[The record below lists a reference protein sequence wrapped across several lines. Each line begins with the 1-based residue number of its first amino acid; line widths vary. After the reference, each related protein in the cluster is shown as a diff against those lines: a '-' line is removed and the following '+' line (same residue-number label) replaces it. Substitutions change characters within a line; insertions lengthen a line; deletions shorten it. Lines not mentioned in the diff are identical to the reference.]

1 MNHLINETSPY
12 LLQHAENPVDW
23 HPWGEAAF
31 EKARREDKPIFL
43 SIGYS
48 TCHWCHVMA
57 EESFEDKE
65 VAKILNQYFVPV
77 KVDREERPDL
87 DSVYMTA
94 CQMMTGSGGWPL
106 NLFLTPEGNPF
117 FAGTYFPK
125 RSSTVR
131 PGMPGLLELLDA
143 IRTAWKSRRKELLEA
158 AGTVVQQIRRSE
170 ERTGT
175 PCDLDEDALAEQGR
189 SLVEQGVQE
198 LKRSFDPQ
206 YGGFG
211 MAPKFPSG
219 HNLLFL
225 MEYYQQTGDRQT
237 LEIVEKTLT
246 QMQKGGIFDHL
257 GGGFCRYSTD
267 RFFLAPHFEKMLYD
281 NALLIVCYGQA
292 WALTKKKYYL
302 DAAERTG
309 GWILREM
316 RGEKGGFYSA
326 QDADSQ
332 GEEGLF
338 YTFTRRELIEQLGKN
353 DGPEFCSHYGVTEEG
368 NFEGKNI
375 LHLLGHDNPW
385 EGETS
390 LREKVFQYRKKRYPL
405 HTDDKILTAWNGM
418 AVWALSWLYRL
429 TGNKTWLKAAED
441 CCRMILK
448 QADRAA
454 DLTTLF
460 VSSRKGNYTG
470 TGFLDDYAWFV
481 CGLLGLY
488 EATSKRDWLEKA
500 ERFQRKAMK
509 EFGDSDGP
517 GFFMAGK
524 TGEKLIANP
533 KEVYDGAMPSGN
545 SVMTYNLTALAH
557 YSRGDSR
564 FFAEA
569 ARRQIAW
576 LSSPGQNPPSSHT
589 FFLLALCRWLNP
601 AVFTSC
607 RNGVCAPAFGKEER

>member
-1 MNHLINETSPY
+1 MNHLKNETSPY

-23 HPWGEAAF
+23 YPWSEAAF
-31 EKARREDKPIFL
+31 EKARKEDKPIFL

-57 EESFEDKE
+57 EECFEDKE
-65 VAKILNQYFVPV
+65 VAKELNHYFVPV
-77 KVDREERPDL
+77 KVDREERPDI
-87 DSVYMTA
+87 DAVYMTA
-94 CQMMTGSGGWPL
+94 CQLMTGSGGWPL
-106 NLFLTPEGNPF
+106 NLFLTADGKPF

-125 RSSTVR
+125 QASAAR

-143 IRTAWKSRRKELLEA
+143 IRKAWKSRRKELMEA

-170 ERTGT
+170 ERTGV
-175 PCDLDEDALAEQGR
+175 PCGMDEEALAEQGR
-189 SLVEQGVQE
+189 RLAEQGVQE
-198 LKRSFDPQ
+198 LKRSFDSQ

-211 MAPKFPSG
+211 MAPKFPAG

-237 LEIVEKTLT
+237 LEMIEKTLT
-246 QMQKGGIFDHL
+246 QMQKGGLYDHL

-309 GWILREM
+309 EWILREM
-316 RGEKGGFYSA
+316 RGENGGFYSA

-332 GEEGLF
+332 GEEGRF

-353 DGPEFCSHYGVTEEG
+353 DGPVFCSHYGVTEAG

-375 LHLLGHDNPW
+375 LHLLGHENPW
-385 EGETS
+385 EGEIS

-418 AVWALSWLYRL
+418 AVWALSWLFRL

-448 QADRAA
+448 QADRSP

-460 VSSRKGNYTG
+460 VSYRKGSDTG

-500 ERFQRKAMK
+500 QRFQRKVMK
-509 EFGDSDGP
+509 EFGDPDGP
-517 GFFMAGK
+517 GFFMAG
-524 TGEKLIANP
+524 
-533 KEVYDGAMPSGN
+533 
-545 SVMTYNLTALAH
+545 
-557 YSRGDSR
+557 
-564 FFAEA
+564 
-569 ARRQIAW
+569 
-576 LSSPGQNPPSSHT
+576 
-589 FFLLALCRWLNP
+589 
-601 AVFTSC
+601 
-607 RNGVCAPAFGKEER
+607 